1 MCDATAHD
9 VLLVHG
15 PLWVEAVQDALCGV
29 LLGNL
34 GVPRVSFVDTH
45 TLALLAVGRNTGL
58 VVDCGYWETVVMP
71 VYAGRPLRSC
81 LVSTPRAGR
90 RLAACAKALVRAY
103 ATRDGTPLDDVPTH
117 VVERIVTEA
126 LLVGPVLAATCD
138 VAWPI
143 DVEAMRAT
151 YGHSDAADWE
161 LSTDAGRVHVPGWI
175 RTAAC
180 EALLERG
187 DEDEAGIVECARQ
200 CIARLPID
208 VRRNV
213 LDAILLTGGTAM
225 LPGLAARFEAQLHD
239 AVTESRASPSAAPAM
254 PRVPLQVLNAQ
265 APGVV
270 RMPPIP
276 PNVLAWTGASLAA
289 SVGASGAEQV
299 TRAAWR
305 VAS

>member
-1 MCDATAHD
+1 MCDATAHN

-34 GVPRVSFVDTH
+34 GVPRVSFIDTH
-45 TLALLAVGRNTGL
+45 TLALLAFGRNTGL

-90 RLAACAKALVRAY
+90 RLAACVEALMRAY
-103 ATRDGTPLDDVPTH
+103 AACDGAPLDDVPAP

-126 LLVGPVLAATCD
+126 LLVGPAPTASCD
-138 VAWPI
+138 AVWHI
-143 DVEAMRAT
+143 DAEAMHAA
-151 YGHSDAADWE
+151 YSHSDAADWE
-161 LSTDAGRVHVPGWI
+161 LHTNAGCVRVPGWI

-187 DEDEAGIVECARQ
+187 DEDEAGIVECARE

-208 VRRNV
+208 VRREV

-239 AVTESRASPSAAPAM
+239 AVAASRASPGKQPAM
-254 PRVPLQVLNAQ
+254 PRVPMQVLNAQ
-265 APGVV
+265 APGAV

-289 SVGASGAEQV
+289 SVGASGAEQISR
-299 TRAAWR
+299 TAWR